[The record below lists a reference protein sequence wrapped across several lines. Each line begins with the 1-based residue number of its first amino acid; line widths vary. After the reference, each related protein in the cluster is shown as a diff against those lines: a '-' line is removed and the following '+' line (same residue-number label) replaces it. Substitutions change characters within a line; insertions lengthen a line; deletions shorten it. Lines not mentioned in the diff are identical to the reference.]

1 MARSA
6 TSRLLDNVG
15 RRIRHLREDLNKPNN
30 DDIRKAGLERQ
41 IENLNNFR
49 YLLREQA
56 KKNPDGKLTNE
67 QIYEATERMKTDD
80 NLTTTKKII
89 DEITVKM
96 IFAEDFMELD
106 EEKIRYFMSNPD
118 IQDLLNK
125 FQKLNNKYIGQSG
138 DEIYRPMATD
148 AVAFGEEL
156 LKDQNLTEDER
167 KAIEG
172 IIKEIN
178 DAMEGKGRKE
188 GVLYPIGAR
197 KKNK

>member
-6 TSRLLDNVG
+6 QSRLLDNVG

-96 IFAEDFMELD
+96 IFAEDFMEID
-106 EEKIRYFMSNPD
+106 EEKIRSFMSNPD
-118 IQDLLNK
+118 IQALLNT
-125 FQKLNNKYIGQSG
+125 FTRLNNKYIGQSG

-156 LKDQNLTEDER
+156 LKDPNLTEDER
-167 KAIEG
+167 KAIDG

-178 DAMEGKGRKE
+178 DALEGKGRKE
-188 GVLYPIGAR
+188 GVLYPVGAR
-197 KKNK
+197 KKRK

>member
-6 TSRLLDNVG
+6 QSRLLDNVG

-89 DEITVKM
+89 EK
-96 IFAEDFMELD
+96 D
-106 EEKIRYFMSNPD
+106 EEKIRSFMSNPD
-118 IQDLLNK
+118 IQALLNT
-125 FQKLNNKYIGQSG
+125 FTRLNNKYIGQSG

-148 AVAFGEEL
+148 AVAFGEYL
-156 LKDQNLTEDER
+156 LKDPNLTEDER

-197 KKNK
+197 KK